1 MGEVLLFSL
10 GSERTY
16 GIAASTV
23 REVVPMPPITPVPRL
38 PAGIEGFVLMHG
50 RLLPVLALARFIEGE
65 NAGGATGRI
74 LIVSECAG
82 RALGLRVCLVERL
95 IALDAA
101 PAPSKGE
108 DRCIFLLDI
117 ATLQAMVSLDG
128 VPPDRSAVAVRRDI
142 TVCLADGASDLNAAR
157 NAYAPAHMTGNEAW
171 PTQI

>member
-23 REVVPMPPITPVPRL
+23 CEIVPMPPITPVPRL
-38 PAGIEGFVLMHG
+38 PAGIEGFVPMHG
-50 RLLPVLALARFIEGE
+50 RLLPVLALARLIEGE
-65 NAGGATGRI
+65 NAGRPTGRI

-82 RALGLRVCLVERL
+82 RALGLRVSAVERL

-101 PAPSKGE
+101 PAPSNGE
-108 DRCIFLLDI
+108 DRRISLLDI
-117 ATLQAMVSLDG
+117 ATLQAMVLTAG
-128 VPPDRSAVAVRRDI
+128 VPPDRPAVAVRRDI
-142 TVCLADGASDLNAAR
+142 TVCLADGVSDR
-157 NAYAPAHMTGNEAW
+157 NEHAPAYMTGNEAW